1 MGPGYSGLRA
11 FVRLRKRPL
20 RPLGVLY
27 RPAEMAGRS
36 NPEWRV
42 NTKTGNENLGE
53 IRFWTENHHFFI
65 FMDIL
70 WLGNTAQWCISRLHG
85 SVGDSWEAAGG
96 RSDRFRGRTDALDA
110 PEHPPGRLTKF

>member
-1 MGPGYSGLRA
+1 
-11 FVRLRKRPL
+11 
-20 RPLGVLY
+20 
-27 RPAEMAGRS
+27 
-36 NPEWRV
+36 
-42 NTKTGNENLGE
+42 
-53 IRFWTENHHFFI
+53 
-65 FMDIL
+65 MDIL